1 MSIQQ
6 KFLNCGRA
14 NPGAGGAPTTL
25 YTAPALTTSLL
36 QNLHICNTST
46 TVDDKVRVFVVPSGG
61 SGDNTNAIIYDMTI
75 PVGNPFEADI
85 MLALGAADFVAVYSL
100 NGTSTFTL
108 SGIEVT
114 GSSNQTFKS
123 FGRSNPNAA
132 ANTTLYTAPA
142 STTSLLQCLVA
153 CNTSAADDK
162 IRVFLVPSAGA
173 AGVSNA
179 IIFDLVVQFGNPFA
193 MNTIP
198 TLNAGDFLVV
208 YSLNGTTTF
217 TASGLELS

>member
-1 MSIQQ
+1 MPIQQ
-6 KFLNCGRA
+6 AFKNLGRS
-14 NPGAGGAPTTL
+14 NPGAASNTTL
-25 YTAPALTTSLL
+25 YTAPASTTSML

-46 TVDDKVRVFVVPSGG
+46 TTDDKVRVFVVPSGG
-61 SGDNTNAIIYDMTI
+61 SAGITNAVIYDLTI
-75 PVGNPFEADI
+75 PVGNPFQMDT
-85 MLALGAADFVAVYSL
+85 MLALNTGDFVSVYSL

-123 FGRSNPNAA
+123 FGRSSPGVAS
-132 ANTTLYTAPA
+132 NTTLYTAPA
-142 STTSLLQCLVA
+142 NTTSLLQALLI
-153 CNTSAADDK
+153 CNTSNADDK
-162 IRVFLVPSAGA
+162 VRVFVVPNGGA

-179 IIFDLVVQFGNPFA
+179 IVFDLVINFGNPFA

-208 YSLNGTTTF
+208 YSLNGSSTF